1 MRLDTN
7 CTFIHLHMTA
17 NEAES
22 HLGNTDKLTIEGP
35 NKATIDLMLEVY
47 ESVMNGTDVFYCS
60 APITSGKRYITW
72 LERIGR
78 CFVDIDRVEQDYQES
93 HFREVIEPNR
103 LHAQQIIQR
112 LREQTGCIVVNP
124 TALPPLPGW
133 TQGDWHS
140 FWGKVIERYVTIAF
154 FINDW
159 QYSKGCV
166 YEFWVA
172 QRQGIPTFDEGKCPL
187 SLESG
192 ISMVV
197 QAITVMQQRGQS
209 TAFIEIILARLK
221 ELLVSLVE
229 STNKPI
235 E

>member
-1 MRLDTN
+1 MAAD
-7 CTFIHLHMTA
+7 
-17 NEAES
+17 EAEL
-22 HLGNTDKLTIEGP
+22 HLCNSNKLTMEGP
-35 NKATIDLMLEVY
+35 NKAAIDMMLEVY
-47 ESVMNGTDVFYCS
+47 ESVVDGTDVLYCS
-60 APITSGKRYITW
+60 APVTSGKRYIIW

-78 CFVDIDRVEQDYQES
+78 CFVDIDTVDRDYQES
-93 HFREVIEPNR
+93 HFKEVIEPNC

-112 LREQTGCIVVNP
+112 LREQTGCVVVNP

-140 FWGKVIERYVTIAF
+140 FWGKVIERYVTTAF

-172 QRQGIPTFDEGKCPL
+172 QRRGIPTFNEGKCPL
-187 SLESG
+187 SLEVG

-197 QAITVMQQRGQS
+197 QAIAVMQQRGQS
-209 TAFIEIILARLK
+209 TTFIEMILDRLY
-221 ELLVSLVE
+221 ELSVSLVE

-235 E
+235 Q